1 MTGPGYLKAAR
12 EDERLLQ
19 EQIRYYRARAPEYD
33 DWFHRRGDYDRGAE
47 HTGLWVTEV
56 EEVRRAL
63 DASGPSGR
71 ILELACGTGLWTERL
86 APLATHLT
94 AVDISPEVIAINR
107 ERVGAIH
114 VQYRQA
120 DLFTWE
126 PDDRYDF
133 VFFGF
138 WLSHVPP
145 SRVIP
150 FWHRV
155 ARAVAPGGQ
164 VFFVDSR
171 YHPTSAV
178 RTGSPARPDQVRDR
192 RRLKDGREFDI
203 VKLYYRPEEVVTQL
217 TTLGW
222 HASVRGTANFFLYG
236 TATPPC

>member
-1 MTGPGYLKAAR
+1 MTDDARSMAAQG
-12 EDERLLQ
+12 DEPLLQ

-47 HTGLWVTEV
+47 YNGLWVAEV

-63 DASGPSGR
+63 AVAGGSGR

-94 AVDISPEVIAINR
+94 AVDVSPEVIALNR
-107 ERVGAIH
+107 ERVGAAH
-114 VQYRQA
+114 VRYRQA

-126 PDDRYDF
+126 PDERYDF

-150 FWHRV
+150 FWQRV
-155 ARAVAPGGQ
+155 ARAVAPGGR

-171 YHPTSAV
+171 YHPAAAV
-178 RTGSPARPDQVRDR
+178 RDGPPTRRDQVRDR

-203 VKLYYRPEEVVTQL
+203 VKLCYRPDEVATQL

-222 HASVRGTANFFLYG
+222 RASVQGTANFFLYG